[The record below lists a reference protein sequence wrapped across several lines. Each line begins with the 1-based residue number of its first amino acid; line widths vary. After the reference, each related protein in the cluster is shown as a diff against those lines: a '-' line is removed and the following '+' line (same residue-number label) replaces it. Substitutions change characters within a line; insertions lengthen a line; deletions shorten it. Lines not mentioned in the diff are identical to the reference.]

1 MRKTFAM
8 AAITFMQGFRTQT
21 FRIVALVFAALLT
34 VSYFLKVLSVGHK
47 DIMLR
52 SFSLTA
58 MEISGLLLI
67 IFGCI
72 NGYYRERETR
82 LQAIHLTFMS
92 YFNHVLGRLLGNC
105 LLIASYIALSAVA
118 CSGILLMEEAWHLS
132 FLFGAYSIMLKLFIA
147 CAFSSLFSN
156 LFSSP
161 VFASLMTVFVDF
173 AAEYAYFPL
182 TMMKHI
188 PTMVPNAVS
197 RFFYHLLPN
206 YDKIDLKY
214 QAAHGTLPHASYL
227 FETSIYTFLYLAV
240 IFLISWKV
248 FERHEH

>member
-1 MRKTFAM
+1 MRKSLAM

-58 MEISGLLLI
+58 ME
-67 IFGCI
+67 
-72 NGYYRERETR
+72 TR

-92 YFNHVLGRLLGNC
+92 YFDHVLGRLLGNC
-105 LLIASYIALSAVA
+105 LLIGAYIGLSAIA
-118 CSGILLMEEAWHLS
+118 CSGILLMEDAWHLS
-132 FLFGAYSIMLKLFIA
+132 FIFGAWSIMLKLFVI

-161 VFASLMTVFVDF
+161 VFASLMTVFIDF

-182 TMMKHI
+182 TMMSHI
-188 PTMVPNAVS
+188 ETMVPNAVS

-214 QAAHGTLPHASYL
+214 IAAHGTLPHSSYL
-227 FETSIYTFLYLAV
+227 LETSVYTLVYIAI

-248 FERHEH
+248 SERHEH